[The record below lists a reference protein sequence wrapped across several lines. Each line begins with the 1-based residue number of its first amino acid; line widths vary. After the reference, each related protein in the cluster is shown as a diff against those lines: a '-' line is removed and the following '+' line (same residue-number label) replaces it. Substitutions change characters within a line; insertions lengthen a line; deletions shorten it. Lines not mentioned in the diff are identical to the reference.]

1 MCSIEV
7 RFISYSFQ
15 FQDGNKDDTISN
27 SNNEETPPKPP
38 EVKQPPQHH
47 VTMLN
52 KLGQKYHCSVPLL
65 EDEPNSASD
74 ASSLGEAG
82 SQSPEDKRDSKVNI

>member
-1 MCSIEV
+1 M
-7 RFISYSFQ
+7 FISQISFQ
-15 FQDGNKDDTISN
+15 DSNDENEN

-38 EVKQPPQHH
+38 EVKQPPHHH

-65 EDEPNSASD
+65 EDESNSVSD
-74 ASSLGEAG
+74 KSLSGEAG
-82 SQSPEDKRDSKVNI
+82 SQSSEEKRDSKVNI

>member
-1 MCSIEV
+1 ML
-7 RFISYSFQ
+7 ISQ
-15 FQDGNKDDTISN
+15 IPFQDNDKNDANEN
-27 SNNEETPPKPP
+27 SDNGETPPKPP

-65 EDEPNSASD
+65 EDEPNSLSD
-74 ASSLGEAG
+74 ASSSGEVG
-82 SQSPEDKRDSKVNI
+82 SPSSEEKRDSKVNV